1 LLEDMASADDRVARE
16 LYPTTLA
23 QARREVLIQVLVLAA
38 FVAFFVITGY
48 HRQFAWMVA
57 AVAPGLIATVRD
69 VRWWLW
75 LRHADP
81 VEANR
86 RLQAREIVG
95 SPTASSRA
103 AFALTVVL
111 ILAWWFLGP

>member
-1 LLEDMASADDRVARE
+1 MLNDTESAQDRVARE

-23 QARREVLIQVLVLAA
+23 QARREVVIQILALA
-38 FVAFFVITGY
+38 GFVAFFVTIGFD
-48 HRQFAWMVA
+48 RQFAWMVA
-57 AVAPGLIATVRD
+57 VVAPGLLATVRD

-103 AFALTVVL
+103 AFALTV
-111 ILAWWFLGP
+111 ILLLVWWLLGR